1 MNRVIH
7 LRPLYAYATLHCFQW
22 KRGRLCWLP
31 AAPLAEEKYWRM
43 RKHAFSSIH
52 KQLRGE
58 LAVKAAAIVEERTM
72 DRSLIKA
79 FAAQADDIRKVCC
92 LPHS

>member
-1 MNRVIH
+1 
-7 LRPLYAYATLHCFQW
+7 
-22 KRGRLCWLP
+22 
-31 AAPLAEEKYWRM
+31 M

-58 LAVKAAAIVEERTM
+58 LPVKAAAVVEERTT

-79 FAAQADDIRKVCC
+79 FAAQADDIRKVGCPC
-92 LPHS
+92 RFMRGFHSLSETQPKF